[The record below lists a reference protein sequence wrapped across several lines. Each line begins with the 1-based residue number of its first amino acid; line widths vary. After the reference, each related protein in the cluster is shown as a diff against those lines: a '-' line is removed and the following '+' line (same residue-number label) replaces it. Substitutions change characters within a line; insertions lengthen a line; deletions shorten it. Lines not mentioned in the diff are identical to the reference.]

1 MQTRADLLPML
12 LGGCSAGAALPWLMD
27 QLCAKPAD
35 GAWDEL
41 MNCKA
46 GWFSCVSGR
55 QATGKRKSIFLGYC

>member
-1 MQTRADLLPML
+1 M
-12 LGGCSAGAALPWLMD
+12 GAALPWLMD